1 MSSTI
6 RTLFLITLLTLVAG
20 CATTAPDSQND
31 NSELQNNV
39 PGDWSQDSDKG
50 KLASDWLR
58 DFEDDNLVSLV
69 ETAMMQNPSLQ
80 AAVYRLQQAEANA
93 QIAGALQY
101 PSLGLSGSGT
111 KQKVLFNPFGSFTI
125 TNYSLSLS
133 SQWELDVWGKVREQ
147 HSATL
152 AMFEASGYDMEALR
166 LSLISQIS
174 KAWFNAKELLYQR
187 ELAVSSAE
195 SFDSNLKILEDRYQ
209 RGLVQA
215 FDLRLS
221 RSQASVVRAQVS
233 QRESA
238 LDQAIRL
245 LETLV
250 GEYPGRTIELSKEL
264 PAVSTPIPA
273 GLPASLLEQR
283 PDLRAAERRLAAS
296 GANFNAEKKNRLPD
310 ISLTG
315 SLGQA
320 SNELGNLLD
329 SDSGVWNLAGN
340 ITAPVFMAGRLGAQR
355 RQAEAQ
361 FNEQVANYESAI
373 LNAFREVE
381 TALANQTY
389 LVQLVD
395 DLNLAAK
402 QSSKALE
409 QAWVLYGRGLLDIS
423 AVLDA
428 ERRSFDTRS
437 QSITA
442 INRVLQNRIDLY
454 IALGGG
460 FNLDEE

>member
-1 MSSTI
+1 MSFFF
-6 RTLFLITLLTLVAG
+6 RNMFFVTLATLLAG
-20 CATTAPDSQND
+20 CATTSPDSQND
-31 NSELQNNV
+31 NSNLQENV
-39 PGDWSQDSDKG
+39 PDDWSQDSTTDE
-50 KLASDWLR
+50 LAGDWLK
-58 DFEDDNLVSLV
+58 DFEDDELIGLV
-69 ETAMMQNPSLQ
+69 ETAMLQNPSLE
-80 AAVYRLQQAEANA
+80 AAAYRLQQAEANA
-93 QIAGALQY
+93 QIAGALRY
-101 PSLGLSGSGT
+101 PNLGLSGAGT
-111 KQKVLFNPFGSFTI
+111 KQKVLFNPFGSFSI
-125 TNYSLSLS
+125 TNYSLTLS
-133 SQWELDVWGKVREQ
+133 SQWELDVWGKVRDQ

-152 AMFEASGYDMEALR
+152 AGFEASGYDMEALR

-174 KAWFNAKELLYQR
+174 KAWFNAKELLYQK

-238 LDQAIRL
+238 LDQSIRL

-250 GEYPGRTIELSKEL
+250 GDYPGRTIELNKEL
-264 PAVSTPIPA
+264 PAVKTPIPA
-273 GLPASLLEQR
+273 SLPASLLENR
-283 PDLRAAERRLAAS
+283 PDLRAAERRLAAV
-296 GANFNAEKKNRLPD
+296 GANFSAEKKNRLPD

-329 SDSGVWNLAGN
+329 SDSGVWTSAGN
-340 ITAPVFMAGRLGAQR
+340 ITAPIFMAGRLGAQR

-361 FNEQVANYESAI
+361 FNEQVANYETAV

-409 QAWVLYGRGLLDIS
+409 QAWVLYARGLLDIS